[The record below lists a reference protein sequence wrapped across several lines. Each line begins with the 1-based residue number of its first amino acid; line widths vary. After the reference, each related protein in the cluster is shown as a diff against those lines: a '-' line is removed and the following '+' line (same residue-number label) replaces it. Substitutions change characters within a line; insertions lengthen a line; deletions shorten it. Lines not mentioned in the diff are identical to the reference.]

1 MRNLFIRPIF
11 GLANRLRTIASAYA
25 LAQESGRRL
34 RVYWTDTPDCH
45 AKWTDILKIPAEFDV
60 VDVNAADLDVVEP
73 CFVADNP
80 NFFSRDRAKEFI
92 SACRSNCD
100 DDYAHENFK
109 PFFPNGNYDWLK
121 PIESVQAEIN
131 QFKQLLGPE
140 TIGIHIRRTDNK
152 EARFMSPTRLF
163 KEKIA
168 AEITASDNA
177 KFFLATDDDSE
188 KVDICATFP
197 CRVFT
202 RDNVHARE
210 ADGGIRDALID
221 LCLLASAK
229 RIYGTFWSSFSRE
242 AARIGGAELIVV
254 DDKSK
259 VAVSI
264 VVNLDESPGSL
275 ERCLNS
281 LITQWLFRI
290 EIICV
295 SGDATQEMLDII
307 NSYAGKDSRVSSVA
321 DMSEALRVAK
331 GKYLFVMRSN
341 EVAQNNLAKV
351 LFEFSEENQFDVVLF
366 KANRYFGFDYDQELV
381 ERLNKKLRAN
391 FCWKRLHKRRIS
403 FNQACLIGRS
413 VVADEMPLAAV
424 FSRTELCQTL
434 GHNVSAADFR
444 EEWAYGMLS
453 TCFAS
458 RPVWSGN
465 RIVLEAKLRVS
476 SKLIMNTIRLMGLT
490 KYIQISDLCSRI
502 KRFIRKG

>member
-131 QFKQLLGPE
+131 QFKQRLGPE
-140 TIGIHIRRTDNK
+140 TIGVHIRRTDNK

-168 AEITASDNA
+168 AEITASANA

-197 CRVFT
+197 GRVFT

-259 VAVSI
+259 VAVSV
-264 VVNLDESPGSL
+264 VVNLDESPVSL

-281 LITQWLFRI
+281 LIKQWLFRI

-295 SGDATQEMLDII
+295 SGGATHEMLDVI

-331 GKYLFVMRSN
+331 GKYLFAMRSN
-341 EVAQNNLAKV
+341 EVAKNNLAKV
-351 LFEFSEENQFDVVLF
+351 LFEFAEENQFDVVLC
-366 KANRYFGFDYDQELV
+366 KANHYFGFEYDQQLV
-381 ERLNKKLRAN
+381 ERLNKKLHAN
-391 FCWKRLHKRRIS
+391 FCWKRLHKKHLPYNYAR
-403 FNQACLIGRS
+403 LLGRS
-413 VVADEMPLAAV
+413 FVADEIPLTTV
-424 FSRTELCQTL
+424 FSKTLHCQEI
-434 GHNVSAADFR
+434 GHSITADDFKR
-444 EEWAYGMLS
+444 KWSYGMLS
-453 TCFAS
+453 NSFTES
-458 RPVWSGN
+458 PVWSGN
-465 RIVLEAKLRVS
+465 RIELA
-476 SKLIMNTIRLMGLT
+476 SKLHTSRNTLKLMIL
-490 KYIQISDLCSRI
+490 KKIIQINYVCLRI
-502 KRFIRKG
+502 NQFIRKD